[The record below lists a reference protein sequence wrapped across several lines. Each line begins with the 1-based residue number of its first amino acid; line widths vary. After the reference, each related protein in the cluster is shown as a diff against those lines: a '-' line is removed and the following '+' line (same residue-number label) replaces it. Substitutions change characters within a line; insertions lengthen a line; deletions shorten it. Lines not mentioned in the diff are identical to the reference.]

1 MILCKVSELKHGM
14 IVAQDVIVSGVAIP
28 VLRRGVVLNEQYI
41 ESIKKYGIGFLYVEP
56 AEGYKGAKG
65 EVLSLTEIRSD
76 IIFEGKVEI
85 KGNIPSNISIDAGE
99 GVIIEG
105 NIADGCRIFSR
116 SGAIVIKGFVLGTGD
131 NSTRLEANQN
141 IKVGSVTHAGI
152 KTDGELV
159 SDGDIIDTVINAKSE
174 VKIGGRVIRSQ
185 INTALRAALG
195 ECGDKDTHP
204 VVVAVNPMEA
214 QEVMQNALKIDA
226 QIAELSKEKTQL
238 QNIID
243 LIKKLGGNVE
253 QLPQDK
259 KLELAKG
266 AKRFT
271 DISGQIQVLTAQKND
286 MIENLKQI
294 LAVRRVIVNREI
306 YPNVKIQIGGKAFV
320 TTKAEQ
326 RVAFCVEDGKV
337 AMKIL

>member
-1 MILCKVSELKHGM
+1 
-14 IVAQDVIVSGVAIP
+14 
-28 VLRRGVVLNEQYI
+28 
-41 ESIKKYGIGFLYVEP
+41 
-56 AEGYKGAKG
+56 
-65 EVLSLTEIRSD
+65 
-76 IIFEGKVEI
+76 
-85 KGNIPSNISIDAGE
+85 
-99 GVIIEG
+99 
-105 NIADGCRIFSR
+105 
-116 SGAIVIKGFVLGTGD
+116 
-131 NSTRLEANQN
+131 
-141 IKVGSVTHAGI
+141 
-152 KTDGELV
+152 
-159 SDGDIIDTVINAKSE
+159 
-174 VKIGGRVIRSQ
+174 
-185 INTALRAALG
+185 
-195 ECGDKDTHP
+195 
-204 VVVAVNPMEA
+204 MEA